1 MEQVI
6 KINMKTL
13 EERFGNWWSI
23 VKNEVD
29 KPYFKKLA
37 NHISKRRK
45 ETEVYPTSEN
55 VFKAFQLTNPDD
67 VKVIW
72 LGLDPYN
79 NFSAWTN
86 APVADGLCFSTNSE
100 DRTPPSLSKI
110 HQAIEEDC
118 YDGLNLD
125 LNNNLEYLAEQ
136 GVLLLNSYLT
146 VEKFN
151 SLSHQNL
158 GWEEFNVS
166 ILNQLFNDNLPRYVI
181 TFGSAAKK
189 LLEECVL
196 HSNIEVI
203 NLEHPAYA
211 CRQGRKLEHKN
222 TFSKAN
228 EFIQKHYGVNS
239 RIKW

>member
-13 EERFGNWWSI
+13 EERFGNWWRL

-29 KPYFKKLA
+29 KLYFKKLA
-37 NHISKRRK
+37 NYIAKRRK
-45 ETEVYPTSEN
+45 EIEVYPVSDN
-55 VFKAFQLTNPDD
+55 VFRAFELTNPDD
-67 VKVIW
+67 VTVIW
-72 LGLDPYN
+72 IGLDPYN

-86 APVADGLCFSTNSE
+86 APVADGLCFSTNSQ

-118 YDGLNLD
+118 YNDLNLELD
-125 LNNNLEYLAEQ
+125 NNLEYLAKQ

-151 SLSHQNL
+151 SLSHSKI

-166 ILNQLFNDNLPRYVI
+166 ILNQLFNDNLPRFVI

-189 LLEECVL
+189 LIEECVL

-211 CRQGRKLEHKN
+211 CRQNRKLEHKN
-222 TFSKAN
+222 AFSKAN
-228 EFIQKHYGVNS
+228 SFIQKHYGIEK